1 VGQQPYVELRHT
13 YMNII
18 KADLTATGYGNV
30 GWIHLPQKWVQ
41 GQAVVNM
48 VMNWVP

>member
-1 VGQQPYVELRHT
+1 MGQQPYVELRHT